1 MRVVD
6 LKETERAIDA
16 FQLRHEIL
24 MEMIRMNEE
33 ELKRPE
39 EEMVVLP
46 LKEVYRQ
53 ARLNVERERRRK
65 AKIEIE
71 ER

>member
-6 LKETERAIDA
+6 LKETERAIDL
-16 FQLRHEIL
+16 FQFRHEIVV
-24 MEMIRMNEE
+24 EMIRMNDE

-46 LKEVYRQ
+46 LKEVCRQ

-65 AKIEIE
+65 ARIEIE